1 MEVIHS
7 YNSCNSY
14 NLSDYFKIFAFKCS
28 YSNKSMLSQFK
39 CFLTFPL
46 IRTLEE
52 DHKFSVRL
60 FIEFCLFKKAAT
72 KIVECK
78 Q

>member
-14 NLSDYFKIFAFKCS
+14 SLSDYFKIFAFKCS
-28 YSNKSMLSQFK
+28 YSNESMLSQFG

-46 IRTLEE
+46 IRTLGE

-60 FIEFCLFKKAAT
+60 FIKFCFFKKAAT